1 MTGSLQR
8 KTKENPVESRNTLD
22 MWALIKHEPLGSHRE
37 QKFSSYDSYT
47 KEECYNSETDLWVK
61 LLAGSY

>member
-8 KTKENPVESRNTLD
+8 KATENPVESRNTLD

-37 QKFSSYDSYT
+37 QKFGSYDSYP
-47 KEECYNSETDLWVK
+47 KEECHNSETDPWVK